1 MLSRGFRAERLR
13 VRLALCA
20 SVLALFAGG
29 TAVAGEDAATAVPT
43 ASPIKHV
50 IVIIGENSSFDH
62 AFATYVPRHR
72 EEGIWNLLSRG
83 IVTAD
88 GTPGENF
95 SHAQQFSVAPQPL
108 YYIHPPAGSKT
119 AYNSSNSPV
128 NPFPA
133 PDLNRVPLMQ
143 SDATGAPFATT
154 AAAAAAEPEFT
165 LTPDL
170 AQRQHDLQIM
180 TTGFAIDPAFKA
192 ETSSLI
198 RNPDFRIFGVTSPA
212 GLPNGPFQQTAHSR
226 DGGPGLPYDSY
237 TEDTIH
243 RFFQMWQMM
252 DCDRSQAT
260 PSNPSGCLLDLMPF
274 VASTFAGAINPNAFA
289 PPGGAGPIFAATYTG
304 PTEEGSGTSMAFFN
318 MQQGDAPYFK
328 QLADRYTIS
337 DNMHQ
342 AVIGGTGA
350 NHIMLGTGDVYFFS
364 DGRGHPIPAPTA
376 IPAAA
381 AGLPSALGTLSL
393 VANPN
398 PVIAAQSLAGLQA
411 AHAAPIV
418 DPNLYTNDIAAALG
432 EYVNCSD
439 PQQPGVAPILA
450 YLDEF
455 ELGSNCAP
463 NTFYAINNFFPGFHP
478 NGVPAGTQSPPAA
491 DGSDTFFIP
500 PQTIPTVGDALM
512 AKGITWHYYGD
523 GFNAA
528 VAGLPNQ
535 FCPICNPMQY
545 SASIMG
551 SAAGRAN
558 NKDVTDF
565 FADVENDTVPS
576 VSIVKP
582 SGFVDGHPQSSKF
595 DLFEAFVKNIVDAVQ
610 AKPRLAADTAII
622 ITWDE
627 SGGFYDSGYI
637 QPIDFFGDAPRIPFI
652 VVSPF
657 TRGGHVNHT
666 YGDHVSVLKFIERNW
681 RLGTLSNRSRDNLP
695 NPRMRRGNEESDR
708 DHDFDDFAARYI
720 PVNGPAVGDLFDMFD
735 FDRHHGDGD
744 GDRDDRD
751 GDGRDRS

>member
-1 MLSRGFRAERLR
+1 MSKAFMRPQCRSAAVIGASAI
-13 VRLALCA
+13 AL
-20 SVLALFAGG
+20 LGL
-29 TAVAGEDAATAVPT
+29 AVADRSAADEAGKTPT
-43 ASPIKHV
+43 VSPVKHV

-62 AFATYVPRHR
+62 AFGTYLPKHP
-72 EEGIWNLLSRG
+72 EEGIWNLLSRR
-83 IVTAD
+83 IVNRD
-88 GTPGENF
+88 GTPGVDF
-95 SHAQQFSVAPQPL
+95 ARAQQFSVAAQPL
-108 YYIHPPAGSKT
+108 YYVHAPAGSKT

-133 PDLNRVPLMQ
+133 PDLNRVPLAQ
-143 SDATGAPFATT
+143 SDVTGAPFATT
-154 AAAAAAEPEFT
+154 DVAAAAEPELT
-165 LTPDL
+165 LTADS
-170 AQRQHDLQIM
+170 AVQRHDLLIM
-180 TTGFAIDPAFKA
+180 TTGFAVDPSFKT
-192 ETSSLI
+192 ESNSLI
-198 RNPDFRIFGVTSPA
+198 RNPDFRISGVVA
-212 GLPNGPFQQTAHSR
+212 ANGLPNGPYQQTAHSSNR
-226 DGGPGLPYDSY
+226 SSGLPYDSY

-260 PSNPSGCLLDLMPF
+260 HANPSGCLLDLMPF

-289 PPGGAGPIFAATYTG
+289 PPGGVGPIFAATYAG
-304 PTEEGSGTSMAFFN
+304 PTEEGSGTSMSFFN
-318 MQQGDAPYFK
+318 VQQGDVPYLK
-328 QLADRYTIS
+328 QLADEYSIS

-350 NHIMLGTGDVYFFS
+350 NHIMLGTGDVYLFS
-364 DGRGHPIPAPTA
+364 DGQGHPLPAPTA

-381 AGLPSALGTLSL
+381 AGLPAALGTLSL

-398 PVIAAQSLAGLQA
+398 PVIGAQALSTLAA

-418 DPNLYTNDIAAALG
+418 DPNLYTNDVGASLG
-432 EYVNCSD
+432 EYVDCADATQS
-439 PQQPGVAPILA
+439 GVQPILT
-450 YLDEF
+450 YLAEF
-455 ELGSNCAP
+455 PLSANCAP
-463 NTFYAINNFFPGFHP
+463 GTFYAINNFFPGFHA
-478 NGVPAGTQSPPAA
+478 NGVPAGTATIPAA

-500 PQTIPTVGDALM
+500 PQTVPTVGDALI
-512 AKGITWHYYGD
+512 AKKVSWHYYGD

-545 SASIMG
+545 AASIMG

-565 FADVENDTVPS
+565 FSDVRNGSVPS
-576 VSIVKP
+576 VSFIKP

-595 DLFEAFVKNIVDAVQ
+595 DLFEAFAKNIVDAVQ
-610 AKPRLAADTAII
+610 ANPELAQDTAII

-637 QPIDFFGDAPRIPFI
+637 QPLDFFGDGPRVPFI

-666 YGDHVSVLKFIERNW
+666 YSDHVSVLKFIERNW
-681 RLGTLSNRSRDNLP
+681 FLSSLSARSRDNLP
-695 NPRMRRGNEESDR
+695 NPKEHDADEVFR
-708 DHDFDDFAARYI
+708 DQDLGARYI
-720 PVNGPAVGDLFDMFD
+720 PANGPAIGDLFDMFD
-735 FDRHHGDGD
+735 FDRH
-744 GDRDDRD
+744 
-751 GDGRDRS
+751 SL